1 MDPNTLRG
9 EIMGRVGEHMATG
22 SAAYVEDKD
31 LAAAIGAPLIDV
43 QRQIKILES
52 NGLLEV
58 VATFGPSYAVRLTP
72 QGERALERASGP
84 GPTPNNPI
92 GF

>member
-9 EIMGRVGEHMATG
+9 EIVRRVGEYIATEP
-22 SAAYVEDKD
+22 SAYMDDKD
-31 LAAAIGAPLIDV
+31 LATEIGAPLVDV

-52 NGLLEV
+52 NGLLD
-58 VATFGPSYAVRLTP
+58 VAAAFGPSYGVRLTP
-72 QGERALERASGP
+72 QGELALEQASKP
-84 GPTPNNPI
+84 GLPPNNPI